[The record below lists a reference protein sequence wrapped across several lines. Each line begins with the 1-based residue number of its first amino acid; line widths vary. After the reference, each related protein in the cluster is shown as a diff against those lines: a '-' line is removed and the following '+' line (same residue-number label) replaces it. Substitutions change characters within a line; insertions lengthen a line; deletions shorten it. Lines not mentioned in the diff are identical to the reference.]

1 MSTKI
6 MYYYQKIYRPTFN
19 RLIAPYLTSFIRST
33 LFFLIFSIKL
43 LGQNS
48 EIDRLITG
56 ELQMTFPSI
65 YFKHNST
72 DYAAM
77 PYSTDSC
84 FKYIA
89 LNFDNSINSLV
100 LWRDSTETEVLANK
114 RIQKLK
120 LGLKKQIKNTK
131 IEIYSMG
138 DQQKIS
144 RHTIK
149 QNTDKLKT
157 NYLLSLNSV
166 FEISKTRV
174 NKKIK
179 YNNHIMSPS
188 ITCWGCWKSGFH
200 LQSRRKFKKIE
211 KRNREKTK

>member
-1 MSTKI
+1 MSNSLIHSCHKI
-6 MYYYQKIYRPTFN
+6 CRLTFNPSLDLYVPTF
-19 RLIAPYLTSFIRST
+19 LRSI
-33 LFFLIFSIKL
+33 LVFLIFSTKL
-43 LGQNS
+43 LCQNS

-56 ELQMTFPSI
+56 EFKMTFPSI
-65 YFKHNST
+65 YFKHNSP

-77 PYSTDSC
+77 PYTADSC
-84 FKYIA
+84 FKYMA
-89 LNFDNSINSLV
+89 LNFNNTINSLV
-100 LWRDSTETEVLANK
+100 IWRDSAETEVLTNK

-120 LGLKKQIKNTK
+120 LGLKKYIKNTK
-131 IEIYSMG
+131 TEIYSMG
-138 DQQKIS
+138 NEQKIS

-149 QNTDKLKT
+149 QTADKSKVS
-157 NYLLSLNSV
+157 YLLSLNSV

-211 KRNREKTK
+211 KRNKNKTK

>member
-1 MSTKI
+1 MKNKEEKASRQIWSSFQTETFLRSILLFLFIST
-6 MYYYQKIYRPTFN
+6 
-19 RLIAPYLTSFIRST
+19 
-33 LFFLIFSIKL
+33 KL

-56 ELQMTFPSI
+56 ELKMKFPSI

-77 PYSTDSC
+77 PYSADSC

-100 LWRDSTETEVLANK
+100 IWRDTTETEVLANK

-120 LGLKKQIKNTK
+120 LGLKKYIKNTK

-138 DQQKIS
+138 DQLKIS

-149 QNTDKLKT
+149 QNTDKLKE
-157 NYLLSLNSV
+157 NYLLTLNSV

-179 YNNHIMSPS
+179 YNNHIMNPS
-188 ITCWGCWKSGFH
+188 ITCWGCWKNGFH